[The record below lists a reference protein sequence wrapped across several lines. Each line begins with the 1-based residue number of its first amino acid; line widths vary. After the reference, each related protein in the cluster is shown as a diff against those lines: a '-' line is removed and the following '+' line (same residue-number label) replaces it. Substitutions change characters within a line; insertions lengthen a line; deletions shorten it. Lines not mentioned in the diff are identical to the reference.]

1 MCGIVALIGSRDAA
15 PQLLEGLRQ
24 LEYRGY
30 DSAGIATVEAP
41 AGGSGASGGGVLH
54 CLRAEGK
61 LMNLT
66 ARYEAAGAPGQC
78 GIGHT
83 RWATHGKPEERNAH
97 PHLDGSGA
105 VAVVQNGIIENYR
118 SLREELQAEGV
129 VFLSDTD
136 TEVIPHLLGRQLAQ
150 LQAAG
155 RKPSGGLLLE
165 ALQQVLPRLH
175 GAYALAVVWAQTP
188 GALVV
193 ARKAAPLLIGL
204 GEGEFLCASDT
215 PALAGFTRT
224 ILPLEDGEVALLTPL
239 GIELY
244 DAAGERVQR
253 TPSLLSGTEH
263 VADKRSFRHF
273 MLKEIHEQPET
284 AALWVARHLPDAAG
298 AEGSSGPL
306 VAMPLAEDVYGGVER
321 IQVLACGTSRHAA
334 QVGAYLLEQLAGI
347 PTSVFYASEFRY
359 APPPLSAN
367 TLTIGVTQS
376 GETAD
381 TLAALAMEQE
391 RRRLVADPA
400 YAPRLLGI
408 TNRPESSL
416 GRLVSDVVDIGAGI
430 EVGVA
435 ATKTF
440 LGQLLAFYGLAIAF
454 AERRVGQQAGGAP
467 ITRER
472 LQALVAGLKAVPE
485 QLRALVEEHDRRSE
499 ELAHRFESTQ
509 DVIFLG
515 RGINYPIALEG
526 ALKLKEIS
534 YIHAEGY
541 PAGEMKHGPIA
552 LLDAKVPVV
561 SIAVPGAVFDKVLSN
576 AQEAKARDAQL
587 IGVAPEG
594 PDTELFD
601 VLLPVPEVDE
611 LLSPLLTVVPM
622 QLLSYHIAAHR
633 GLDVD
638 QPRNLA
644 KSVTVE

>member
-1 MCGIVALIGSRDAA
+1 MCGIVALIGSREAA

-30 DSAGIATVEAP
+30 DSAGIATVDGE
-41 AGGSGASGGGVLH
+41 GLH
-54 CLRAEGK
+54 CLKAEGK
-61 LMNLT
+61 LVNLT
-66 ARYEAAGAPGQC
+66 ARFEAEGAPGQC

-97 PHLDGSGA
+97 PHLDGSSQL
-105 VAVVQNGIIENYR
+105 AVVQNGIIENHR
-118 SLREELQAEGV
+118 LLREQLQGEGV
-129 VFLSDTD
+129 RFRSDTD
-136 TEVIPHLLGRQLAQ
+136 TEVIPHLVARRLAQ
-150 LQAAG
+150 LEG
-155 RKPSGGLLLE
+155 EGLEPSAPLLLRAVQE
-165 ALQQVLPRLH
+165 VLPALN
-175 GAYALAVVWAQTP
+175 GAYALAVVWAKVP

-193 ARKAAPLLIGL
+193 ARRQAPLLIGL

-224 ILPLEDGEVALLTPL
+224 ILPLEDGETALLTPL

-244 DAAGERVQR
+244 DSRGIRVQR
-253 TPSLLSGTEH
+253 SPSLLTGTEH

-284 AALWVARHLPDAAG
+284 AALWVARHLPEG
-298 AEGSSGPL
+298 AL
-306 VAMPLAEDVYGGVER
+306 VALPLDEAVYGGVEQ
-321 IQVLACGTSRHAA
+321 IQILACGTSRHAA

-347 PTSVFYASEFRY
+347 PTHVFYASEFRY
-359 APPPLSAN
+359 APPPLGPH

-381 TLAALAMEQE
+381 TLAALVMEQE
-391 RRRLVADPA
+391 RRQGLVDPA
-400 YAPRLLGI
+400 YQPRLLGI

-416 GRLVSDVVDIGAGI
+416 GRLVPHLLDIGAGI

-440 LGQLLAFYGLAIAF
+440 LGQLLAFYGLGLAF
-454 AERRVGQQAGGAP
+454 AERRQGRPGVLG
-467 ITRER
+467 RER
-472 LQALVAGLKAVPE
+472 LAALASELRSLPE
-485 QLRALVEEHDRRSE
+485 VMRQVVDDHDQRCA
-499 ELAHRFESTQ
+499 ELAHLFADTQ

-515 RGINYPIALEG
+515 RGINYPIAMEG

-552 LLDAKVPVV
+552 LLDSRVPVV
-561 SIAVPGAVFDKVLSN
+561 SIAVPGTVFEKVLSN

-587 IGVAPEG
+587 IGVAPACG
-594 PDTELFD
+594 DTELFD
-601 VLLPVPEVDE
+601 LLLPLPELEE
-611 LLSPLLTVVPM
+611 LLSPLLTVIPM

>member
-1 MCGIVALIGSRDAA
+1 MCGIVAVIGTREAA
-15 PQLLEGLRQ
+15 PLLLEGLRQ

-30 DSAGIATVEAP
+30 DSAGIATLDVKRG
-41 AGGSGASGGGVLH
+41 AGGEGRLT

-61 LMNLT
+61 LVNLT
-66 ARYEAAGAPGQC
+66 QRFEAQGAAGLC

-97 PHLDGSGA
+97 PHLDGSGR
-105 VAVVQNGIIENYR
+105 VAVVQNGIIENHR
-118 SLREELQAEGV
+118 ILREELQAEGV
-129 VFLSDTD
+129 VFRSDTD
-136 TEVIPHLLGRQLAQ
+136 TEVIPHLLSRELAR
-150 LQAAG
+150 LTDAG
-155 RKPSGGLLLE
+155 RAANGALLLE
-165 ALQQVLPRLH
+165 ALQAVLPRLH
-175 GAYALAVVWAQTP
+175 GAYALAVLWAEAP

-244 DAAGERVQR
+244 DAERCRVQR
-253 TPSLLSGTEH
+253 APTLLSGTEH

-284 AALWVARHLPDAAG
+284 AALWVARHLPESTAAG
-298 AEGSSGPL
+298 GPL
-306 VAMPLAEDVYGGVER
+306 VALPLDESVYEGVER
-321 IQVLACGTSRHAA
+321 IQILACGTSRHAA

-347 PTSVFYASEFRY
+347 PTRVFYASEFRY
-359 APPPLSAN
+359 SPPPLAPN

-391 RRRLVADPA
+391 RCLALADPA
-400 YAPRLLGI
+400 FAPRLLGV

-416 GRLVSDVVDIGAGI
+416 GRLVDHILDIGAGI

-440 LGQLLAFYGLAIAF
+440 LGQLLAFYGLALAF
-454 AERRVGQQAGGAP
+454 AERRGGGAAGHGP
-467 ITRER
+467 EQLRQ
-472 LQALVAGLKAVPE
+472 LVNALRQLPE
-485 QLRALVEEHDRRSE
+485 QLRALVDDHDRRCE
-499 ELAHRFESTQ
+499 QLAHLFADTQ

-515 RGINYPIALEG
+515 RGINFPIALEG

-552 LLDAKVPVV
+552 LLDARVPVV
-561 SIAVPGAVFDKVLSN
+561 SIAVPGSVFDKVLSN

-587 IGVAPEG
+587 IGVAPDC
-594 PDTELFD
+594 PDAELFD
-601 VLLPVPEVDE
+601 TLLPVPMVDE
-611 LLSPLLTVVPM
+611 LLSPLLTVIPM

>member
-1 MCGIVALIGSRDAA
+1 MCGIVALVGSQQAA
-15 PQLLEGLRQ
+15 LQLLDGLGQ

-30 DSAGIATVEAP
+30 DSAGIATVDAP
-41 AGGSGASGGGVLH
+41 GQLS
-54 CLRAEGK
+54 CLKAKGK
-61 LMNLT
+61 LVNLK
-66 ARYEAAGAPGQC
+66 ARVDAEGAPGRC

-97 PHLDGSGA
+97 PHLSQDGS
-105 VAVVQNGIIENYR
+105 VAVVQNGIIENHR
-118 SLREELQAEGV
+118 NLREALESRGV
-129 VFLSDTD
+129 VFQSETD
-136 TEVIPHLLGRQLAQ
+136 TEVIPHLVAEELQRCLAAGEPATAALL
-150 LQAAG
+150 LQAVQAV
-155 RKPSGGLLLE
+155 LFLLE
-165 ALQQVLPRLH
+165 
-175 GAYALAVVWAQTP
+175 GAYALAVIWDQLP

-224 ILPLEDGEVALLTPL
+224 ILPMEDGEVALLSPL
-239 GIELY
+239 GVELY
-244 DAAGERVQR
+244 DASGERQHR
-253 TPSLLSGTEH
+253 LPTQLSATEQ
-263 VADKRSFRHF
+263 VADKRHFRHF

-284 AALWVARHLPDAAG
+284 AALWVARHLPAG
-298 AEGSSGPL
+298 LPADRP
-306 VAMPLAEDVYGGVER
+306 VALPFDDSFYAGIER
-321 IQVLACGTSRHAA
+321 IEILACGTSRHAA
-334 QVGAYLLEQLAGI
+334 LVGAHLLEQFAGI
-347 PTSVFYASEFRY
+347 PTAVHYASEFRY
-359 APPPLSAN
+359 APPPLAPN

-381 TLAALAMEQE
+381 TLAALAMEAD
-391 RRRLVADPA
+391 RRQSHPDPSF
-400 YAPRLLGI
+400 APRQLGV

-416 GRLVSDVVDIGAGI
+416 SRQVPHILDIGAGI

-440 LGQLLAFYGLAIAF
+440 LGQLLAFYGLTLAF
-454 AERRVGQQAGGAP
+454 AAQRGQRSLEEIQYLAGALRDVP
-467 ITRER
+467 QQLQDLVHLHDQR
-472 LQALVAGLKAVPE
+472 LEG
-485 QLRALVEEHDRRSE
+485 
-499 ELAHRFESTQ
+499 LAHRFADTQ

-552 LLDAKVPVV
+552 LLDANVPVV
-561 SIAVPGAVFDKVLSN
+561 SIAVPGTVFEKVLSN

-587 IGVAPEG
+587 IGVAPQG
-594 PDTELFD
+594 PDTDLFD
-601 VLLPVPEVDE
+601 ELLPVPEVSE
-611 LLSPLLTVVPM
+611 WVSPLLTVVPM

>member
-1 MCGIVALIGSRDAA
+1 MCGIVALVGSREAA

-30 DSAGIATVEAP
+30 DSAGIATVDE
-41 AGGSGASGGGVLH
+41 GGRLT
-54 CLRAEGK
+54 CLRAKGK
-61 LMNLT
+61 LRNLSICVDQ
-66 ARYEAAGAPGQC
+66 EGAPGQC

-97 PHLDGSGA
+97 PHRSGDGS
-105 VAVVQNGIIENYR
+105 VAVVQNGIIENHR
-118 SLREELQAEGV
+118 TLREQLEAAGV
-129 VFLSDTD
+129 VFQSETD
-136 TEVIPHLLGRQLAQ
+136 TEVIPHLLAAELQSLEAAGARADGALLLAA
-150 LQAAG
+150 LQA
-155 RKPSGGLLLE
+155 
-165 ALQQVLPRLH
+165 VLPRLQ
-175 GAYALAVVWAQTP
+175 GAYALAVIWDKAP

-193 ARKAAPLLIGL
+193 ARRAAPLLIGL

-224 ILPLEDGEVALLTPL
+224 ILPMEDGEVALLSPL
-239 GIELY
+239 GVELY
-244 DAAGERVQR
+244 DAAGARQQR
-253 TPSLLSGTEH
+253 MPTQLSGTDH
-263 VADKRSFRHF
+263 VADKREFRHF

-284 AALWVARHLPDAAG
+284 AQLWVARHLPQGLPAEQPVALPLDEAFYAG
-298 AEGSSGPL
+298 I
-306 VAMPLAEDVYGGVER
+306 ER
-321 IQVLACGTSRHAA
+321 IQILACGTSRHAA
-334 QVGAYLLEQLAGI
+334 MVGAYLLEQFAGL

-359 APPPLSAN
+359 APPPLAPN

-381 TLAALAMEQE
+381 TLAALAMEAE
-391 RRRLVADPA
+391 RRRSHGDPA
-400 YAPRLLGI
+400 YAPRQLGI
-408 TNRPESSL
+408 TNRAESSL
-416 GRLVSDVVDIGAGI
+416 SRQVSHILDIGAGI

-440 LGQLLAFYGLAIAF
+440 LGQLLAFYGLAMAF
-454 AERRVGQQAGGAP
+454 AVRRKSRSAAE
-467 ITRER
+467 I
-472 LQALVAGLKAVPE
+472 QALVDELRTLPE
-485 QLRALVEEHDRRSE
+485 QLRELVQLHDQRSE
-499 ELAHRFESTQ
+499 ALAHRFADTQ

-552 LLDAKVPVV
+552 LLDARVPVV
-561 SIAVPGAVFDKVLSN
+561 SIAVPGVVFEKVLSN

-587 IGVAPEG
+587 IGVAPQG
-594 PDTELFD
+594 PDTALFD
-601 VLLPVPEVDE
+601 ELLPVPEMSE
-611 LLSPLLTVVPM
+611 WISPLLTVVPM

>member
-1 MCGIVALIGSRDAA
+1 MCGIVALIGSREAA

-30 DSAGIATVEAP
+30 DSAGIATVDG
-41 AGGSGASGGGVLH
+41 AGLH
-54 CLRAEGK
+54 CLKAEGK
-61 LMNLT
+61 LINLT

-97 PHLDGSGA
+97 PHLDGSGRL
-105 VAVVQNGIIENYR
+105 AVVQNGIIENHR
-118 SLREELQAEGV
+118 TLREELQAEGV
-129 VFLSDTD
+129 VFRSDTD
-136 TEVIPHLLGRQLAQ
+136 TEVIPHLVARELER
-150 LQAAG
+150 LQAAAEPAAAG
-155 RKPSGGLLLE
+155 QPSGSLLL
-165 ALQQVLPRLH
+165 AAVQAVLPRLH
-175 GAYALAVVWAQTP
+175 GAYALAVVWAEAP

-224 ILPLEDGEVALLTPL
+224 ILPMEDGEVALLTPL

-244 DAAGERVQR
+244 NQAGARVQR
-253 TPSLLSGTEH
+253 SPSLLSGTEH

-284 AALWVARHLPDAAG
+284 AALWVARHLPEA
-298 AEGSSGPL
+298 GPL
-306 VAMPLAEDVYGGVER
+306 VALPLNDDFFAGVER

-334 QVGAYLLEQLAGI
+334 QVGAHLLEQLAGI

-359 APPPLSAN
+359 APPPLSPH

-391 RRRLVADPA
+391 RRQLVADPA

-416 GRLVSDVVDIGAGI
+416 ARMVDHILDIGAGI

-440 LGQLLAFYGLAIAF
+440 LGQLLAFYGLALAF
-454 AERRVGQQAGGAP
+454 AERRVGRQPG

-472 LQALVAGLKAVPE
+472 LLALAADLRAVPA
-485 QLRALVEEHDRRSE
+485 QLRQLIADHDQRAE
-499 ELAHRFESTQ
+499 ALAHRFESTQ

-515 RGINYPIALEG
+515 RGINFPIALEG

-552 LLDAKVPVV
+552 LLDARVPVV
-561 SIAVPGAVFDKVLSN
+561 SIAMPGSVFEKVLSN

-587 IGVAPEG
+587 IGVG
-594 PDTELFD
+594 PSCADTELFD
-601 VLLPVPEVDE
+601 VLLPMPEVDE
-611 LLSPLLTVVPM
+611 LVSPLLTVVPM

>member
-1 MCGIVALIGSRDAA
+1 V
-15 PQLLEGLRQ
+15 P
-24 LEYRGY
+24 
-30 DSAGIATVEAP
+30 
-41 AGGSGASGGGVLH
+41 SGA
-54 CLRAEGK
+54 
-61 LMNLT
+61 
-66 ARYEAAGAPGQC
+66 
-78 GIGHT
+78 
-83 RWATHGKPEERNAH
+83 
-97 PHLDGSGA
+97 
-105 VAVVQNGIIENYR
+105 
-118 SLREELQAEGV
+118 
-129 VFLSDTD
+129 
-136 TEVIPHLLGRQLAQ
+136 
-150 LQAAG
+150 
-155 RKPSGGLLLE
+155 LLLE
-165 ALQQVLPRLH
+165 ALQAVLPRLH
-175 GAYALAVVWAQTP
+175 GAYALAVVWAELP

-244 DAAGERVQR
+244 DAAGDRVQR
-253 TPSLLSGTEH
+253 TPTLLSGTEH

-284 AALWVARHLPDAAG
+284 AALWVARHLPESE
-298 AEGSSGPL
+298 EGSAPHAGSL
-306 VAMPLAEDVYGGVER
+306 VALPLDESVYEGVER
-321 IQVLACGTSRHAA
+321 IQILACGTSRHAA

-359 APPPLSAN
+359 APPPLSPN

-391 RRRLVADPA
+391 RRRAMADPA

-416 GRLVSDVVDIGAGI
+416 GRLVDQILDIGAGI

-440 LGQLLAFYGLAIAF
+440 LGQLLGFYGLALAF
-454 AERRVGQQAGGAP
+454 AERHGGGATGHGP
-467 ITRER
+467 EQLRQ
-472 LQALVAGLKAVPE
+472 LAAGLRALPE
-485 QLRALVEEHDRRSE
+485 QLRALVDDHDRRCE
-499 ELAHRFESTQ
+499 QLAHLFADTQ

-552 LLDAKVPVV
+552 LLDARVPVV
-561 SIAVPGAVFDKVLSN
+561 SIAVPGTVFDKVISN

-587 IGVAPEG
+587 IGVAPEC
-594 PDTELFD
+594 PDAELFD
-601 VLLPVPEVDE
+601 TLLPVPVVDE
-611 LLSPLLTVVPM
+611 LLSPLLTVIPM

>member
-1 MCGIVALIGSRDAA
+1 MCGIVALIGSQPAA

-30 DSAGIATVEAP
+30 DSAGLATVTAE
-41 AGGSGASGGGVLH
+41 GQLT
-54 CLRAEGK
+54 CLRAKGK
-61 LMNLT
+61 LVNLSQ
-66 ARYEAAGAPGQC
+66 RVEDLGAPGQC

-83 RWATHGKPEERNAH
+83 RWATHGKPEEHNAH
-97 PHLDGSGA
+97 PHCSADGA
-105 VAVVQNGIIENYR
+105 VAVVQNGIIENHR
-118 SLREELQAEGV
+118 QLRDGLEASGV
-129 VFLSDTD
+129 VFQSETD
-136 TEVIPHLLGRQLAQ
+136 TEVIPHLVSSELNRRLQNGEQASGSTLLQAVQAVLPQ
-150 LQAAG
+150 LQ
-155 RKPSGGLLLE
+155 
-165 ALQQVLPRLH
+165 
-175 GAYALAVVWAQTP
+175 GAYALAVIWEQAP

-193 ARKAAPLLIGL
+193 ARRAAPLLIGL

-224 ILPLEDGEVALLTPL
+224 ILPMEDDEVALLSPL
-239 GIELY
+239 GVELY
-244 DAAGERVQR
+244 DTAGVRQQR
-253 TPSLLSGTEH
+253 MPTLLTGTDH
-263 VADKRSFRHF
+263 VADKREFRHF

-284 AALWVARHLPDAAG
+284 AALWVSRHLPEGLPASMPVALPFDEAFYAG
-298 AEGSSGPL
+298 I
-306 VAMPLAEDVYGGVER
+306 ER
-321 IQVLACGTSRHAA
+321 IEILACGTSRHAA
-334 QVGAYLLEQLAGI
+334 LVGAHLLEQFADL
-347 PTSVFYASEFRY
+347 PTAVHYASEFRY
-359 APPPLSAN
+359 APPPLAPN

-381 TLAALAMEQE
+381 TLAALAMEAK
-391 RRRLVADPA
+391 RRSSHADPA
-400 YAPRLLGI
+400 YAPRQLGV

-416 GRLVSDVVDIGAGI
+416 SRQVPHILNIGAGI

-440 LGQLLAFYGLAIAF
+440 IGQLLAFYGLAISF
-454 AERRVGQQAGGAP
+454 AARRGSRSEAE
-467 ITRER
+467 I
-472 LQALVAGLKAVPE
+472 QALVDELRRLPQ
-485 QLRALVEEHDRRSE
+485 QLQELVSLHDQRSE
-499 ELAHRFESTQ
+499 ELAHRFAETQ

-552 LLDAKVPVV
+552 LLDAHVPVV
-561 SIAVPGAVFDKVLSN
+561 SIAVPGPVFEKVLSN
-576 AQEAKARDAQL
+576 AQEAKARDARL
-587 IGVAPEG
+587 IGVAPQG
-594 PDTELFD
+594 PDTTLFD
-601 VLLPVPEVDE
+601 DLLPVPEVSE
-611 LLSPLLTVVPM
+611 WISPLLTVVPM

>member
-1 MCGIVALIGSRDAA
+1 MCGIVALIGSREAA

-30 DSAGIATVEAP
+30 DSAGIATI
-41 AGGSGASGGGVLH
+41 ASQGRLH

-61 LMNLT
+61 LVNLT
-66 ARYEAAGAPGQC
+66 QRYEAQGAPGQC

-97 PHLDGSGA
+97 PHLDGSGQL
-105 VAVVQNGIIENYR
+105 AVVQNGIIENHR
-118 SLREELQAEGV
+118 SLREELQAVGV
-129 VFLSDTD
+129 EFRSDTD
-136 TEVIPHLLGRQLAQ
+136 TEVIPHLVSRRLAE
-150 LQAAG
+150 LQAGGALA
-155 RKPSGGLLLE
+155 SGSVLLQ
-165 ALQQVLPRLH
+165 AVQDVLPRLH
-175 GAYALAVVWAQTP
+175 GAYALAVVWAQVP

-224 ILPLEDGEVALLTPL
+224 ILPMEDGEVALLTPL

-244 DAAGERVQR
+244 DEAGTRVQR
-253 TPSLLSGTEH
+253 TPTLLSGTEH

-284 AALWVARHLPDAAG
+284 AALWVARHLPEAG
-298 AEGSSGPL
+298 AGQPL
-306 VAMPLAEDVYGGVER
+306 VALPLDEDFLGEIGRV
-321 IQVLACGTSRHAA
+321 QLLACGTSRHAA
-334 QVGAYLLEQLAGI
+334 QVGAHLLEQLAGI
-347 PTSVFYASEFRY
+347 PTDVFYASEFRY
-359 APPPLSAN
+359 APPPLSPR
-367 TLTIGVTQS
+367 TLTVGVTQS

-381 TLAALAMEQE
+381 TLAALAMEQQ
-391 RRRLVADPA
+391 RRRAVADPA
-400 YAPRLLGI
+400 FAPRLLGI

-416 GRLVSDVVDIGAGI
+416 GRLVDQVLDIGAGI

-440 LGQLLAFYGLAIAF
+440 LGQLLAFYGLALAL
-454 AERRVGQQAGGAP
+454 AERRGGSINGRSPEQLRTLASQL
-467 ITRER
+467 RQ
-472 LQALVAGLKAVPE
+472 LPE
-485 QLRALVEEHDRRSE
+485 QLRALVDDHDRRCE
-499 ELAHRFESTQ
+499 ALAHRFADTQ

-552 LLDAKVPVV
+552 LLDAQVPVV
-561 SIAVPGAVFDKVLSN
+561 SIAVPGTVFDKVLSN

-611 LLSPLLTVVPM
+611 LLSPLLTVIPM

>member
-1 MCGIVALIGSRDAA
+1 MCGIVALVGSRPAA

-30 DSAGIATVEAP
+30 DSAGLAVVDADQQLT
-41 AGGSGASGGGVLH
+41 
-54 CLRAEGK
+54 CLRAKGK
-61 LMNLT
+61 LVHLS
-66 ARYEAAGAPGQC
+66 ALLERDGAPGQC

-83 RWATHGKPEERNAH
+83 RWATHGKPEVRNAH
-97 PHLDGSGA
+97 PHRSGDGE
-105 VAVVQNGIIENYR
+105 VAVVQNGIIENHR
-118 SLREELQAEGV
+118 QLRESLEAEGV
-129 VFLSDTD
+129 CFTSETD
-136 TEVIPHLLGRQLAQ
+136 TEVIPHLIAAE
-150 LQAAG
+150 LQRRLSAGAEPTAAC
-155 RKPSGGLLLE
+155 LLE
-165 ALQQVLPRLH
+165 AVQTILPQLH
-175 GAYALAVVWAQTP
+175 GAYALAVIWQQVP
-188 GALVV
+188 GSLVV

-224 ILPLEDGEVALLTPL
+224 ILPLEDGEVALLSPL
-239 GIELY
+239 GVELY
-244 DAAGERVQR
+244 DAAGARQQR
-253 TPSLLSGTEH
+253 MPTVLSGTDH
-263 VADKRSFRHF
+263 VADKRHFRHF

-284 AALWVARHLPDAAG
+284 AELWVSRHLPKGLAPEMGVALPFDASFYAD
-298 AEGSSGPL
+298 L
-306 VAMPLAEDVYGGVER
+306 DQ
-321 IQVLACGTSRHAA
+321 IQILACGTSRHAA
-334 QVGAYLLEQLAGI
+334 LVGAYLLEQFAGV
-347 PTSVFYASEFRY
+347 PTSVHYASEFRY
-359 APPPLSAN
+359 APPPLAAN
-367 TLTIGVTQS
+367 TLTVGVTQS

-381 TLAALAMEQE
+381 TLAALAMEAQ
-391 RRRLVADPA
+391 RRTDHGDPRF
-400 YAPRLLGI
+400 APRQLGI

-416 GRLVSDVVDIGAGI
+416 SRQVPHILDIGAGI

-440 LGQLLAFYGLAIAF
+440 LGQLLAFYGLAMAF
-454 AERRVGQQAGGAP
+454 AARRGSRQPEEILALADELRGLPQQLRDLIALHDERS
-467 ITRER
+467 
-472 LQALVAGLKAVPE
+472 E
-485 QLRALVEEHDRRSE
+485 QL
-499 ELAHRFESTQ
+499 AHHFAETQ

-552 LLDAKVPVV
+552 LLDSRVPVV
-561 SIAVPGAVFDKVLSN
+561 SIAMPGGVFDKVLSN

-594 PDTELFD
+594 PDTAVFD
-601 VLLPVPEVDE
+601 QLLPVPAVSEWV
-611 LLSPLLTVVPM
+611 SPLLTVVPM

>member
-1 MCGIVALIGSRDAA
+1 MCGIVAVIGSRDAI
-15 PQLLEGLRQ
+15 PLLLEGLRQ

-30 DSAGIATVEAP
+30 DSAGVATVEN
-41 AGGSGASGGGVLH
+41 GSLH
-54 CLRAEGK
+54 CVRAKGK
-61 LMNLT
+61 LVNLT
-66 ARYEAAGAPGQC
+66 ARLEKEGAPGLC

-83 RWATHGKPEERNAH
+83 RWATHGKPEEHNAH
-97 PHLDGSGA
+97 PHRNGSGA
-105 VAVVQNGIIENYR
+105 VAVVQNGIIENHR
-118 SLREELQAEGV
+118 SLRDQLTASGV
-129 VFLSDTD
+129 MFVSETD
-136 TEVIPHLLGRQLAQ
+136 TEVIPHLVGAELDRRVS
-150 LQAAG
+150 AG
-155 RKPSGGLLLE
+155 EKPSGALLLQ
-165 ALQQVLPRLH
+165 AVQAVLPVLK
-175 GAYALAVVWAQTP
+175 GAYALAVVWADVP

-193 ARKAAPLLIGL
+193 ARRAAPLLIGL
-204 GEGEFLCASDT
+204 GEGEFICASDT

-224 ILPLEDGEVALLTPL
+224 ILPMEDGEVALLSPL

-244 DAAGERVQR
+244 NEHGERQQR
-253 TPSLLSGTEH
+253 TPSLLSNQEG
-263 VADKRSFRHF
+263 VADKRHFRHF

-284 AALWVARHLPDAAG
+284 AALWVDRHLPAGLTAANPVALPF
-298 AEGSSGPL
+298 AEAFYDN
-306 VAMPLAEDVYGGVER
+306 VDR
-321 IQVLACGTSRHAA
+321 IQILACGTSRHAA
-334 QVGAYLLEQLAGI
+334 QVGAYLLEQFAGI

-359 APPPLSAN
+359 APPPLAPN

-381 TLAALAMEQE
+381 TLAALAMERA
-391 RRRLVADPA
+391 RRESQLDPA
-400 YAPRLLGI
+400 FASRQLGI
-408 TNRPESSL
+408 TNRAESSL
-416 GRLVSDVVDIGAGI
+416 ARQVDDILDIGAGI

-440 LGQLLAFYGLAIAF
+440 LGQLLAFYGLALAF
-454 AERRVGQQAGGAP
+454 AARRGARP
-467 ITRER
+467 DQEIDG
-472 LQALVAGLKAVPE
+472 LVQELRQLPD
-485 QLRALVEEHDRRSE
+485 QLRALVDDHDQRSA
-499 ELAHRFESTQ
+499 ELAHRFAETQ

-552 LLDAKVPVV
+552 LLDSYVPVV
-561 SIAVPGAVFDKVLSN
+561 SIAMPGAVFEKVLSN
-576 AQEAKARDAQL
+576 AQEAKARDARL

-594 PDTELFD
+594 PDTDLFD
-601 VLLPVPEVDE
+601 DLLPIPEVSE
-611 LLSPLLTVVPM
+611 WISPLFTVVPM

>member
-1 MCGIVALIGSRDAA
+1 MCGIVAVIGSREAA
-15 PQLLEGLRQ
+15 PLLLEGLRQ

-30 DSAGIATVEAP
+30 DSAGIATVNGERQL
-41 AGGSGASGGGVLH
+41 S

-61 LMNLT
+61 LVNLT
-66 ARYEAAGAPGQC
+66 QRYEAQGGAGQC

-97 PHLDGSGA
+97 PHLDGPGR

-118 SLREELQAEGV
+118 TLREELQAEGV
-129 VFLSDTD
+129 VFRSDTD
-136 TEVIPHLLGRQLAQ
+136 TEVIPHLLSRELAR

-155 RKPSGGLLLE
+155 ASPSGDLLLQ
-165 ALQQVLPRLH
+165 ALQLVLPRLH
-175 GAYALAVVWAQTP
+175 GAYALAVVWAELP

-193 ARKAAPLLIGL
+193 ARKATPLLIGL

-244 DAAGERVQR
+244 NEAGERVQR

-284 AALWVARHLPDAAG
+284 AALWVARHLP
-298 AEGSSGPL
+298 ESGPL
-306 VAMPLAEDVYGGVER
+306 VALPLAESVFEGVER
-321 IQVLACGTSRHAA
+321 IQILACGTSRHAA

-391 RRRLVADPA
+391 RRRAVADPA

-416 GRLVSDVVDIGAGI
+416 GRLVDQILDIGAGI

-440 LGQLLAFYGLAIAF
+440 LGQLLAFYGLALAF
-454 AERRVGQQAGGAP
+454 AERHGGGA
-467 ITRER
+467 T
-472 LQALVAGLKAVPE
+472 GHGPE
-485 QLRALVEEHDRRSE
+485 QLRQLAAGLRALPAQLRELVDDHDRRCE
-499 ELAHRFESTQ
+499 QLAHLFADTQ

-552 LLDAKVPVV
+552 LLDARVPVV
-561 SIAVPGAVFDKVLSN
+561 SIAVPGTVFEKVLSN

-587 IGVAPEG
+587 IGVAP
-594 PDTELFD
+594 DCADAELFD
-601 VLLPVPEVDE
+601 TLLPVPTVDE
-611 LLSPLLTVVPM
+611 LLSPLLTVIPM

>member
-1 MCGIVALIGSRDAA
+1 MCGIVALIGSREAA

-30 DSAGIATVEAP
+30 DSAGIATVDG
-41 AGGSGASGGGVLH
+41 AGLH
-54 CLRAEGK
+54 CLKAEGK
-61 LMNLT
+61 LVNLT
-66 ARYEAAGAPGQC
+66 TRFEVQGAPGQC

-97 PHLDGSGA
+97 PHLDGSGRL
-105 VAVVQNGIIENYR
+105 AVVQNGIIENYR
-118 SLREELQAEGV
+118 GLREELQSQGV
-129 VFLSDTD
+129 LFRSETD
-136 TEVIPHLLGRQLAQ
+136 TEVIPHLLARELERRR
-150 LQAAG
+150 AAG
-155 RKPSGGLLLE
+155 EQASAALLLA
-165 ALQQVLPRLH
+165 ALQSVLPLLQ
-175 GAYALAVVWAQTP
+175 GAYALAVVWAEAP

-224 ILPLEDGEVALLTPL
+224 ILPMEDGEVALLTPL

-244 DAAGERVQR
+244 DAVGQRVQR
-253 TPSLLSGTEH
+253 SPSLLSGTEH

-284 AALWVARHLPDAAG
+284 AALWVARHLPEVVAG
-298 AEGSSGPL
+298 EATPL
-306 VAMPLAEDVYGGVER
+306 VALPLAAEVFEGVER
-321 IQVLACGTSRHAA
+321 IQILACGTSRHAA

-359 APPPLSAN
+359 APPPLSPH

-400 YAPRLLGI
+400 YRPRLLGI
-408 TNRPESSL
+408 TNRAESSL
-416 GRLVSDVVDIGAGI
+416 ARMVDHILDIGAGI

-440 LGQLLAFYGLAIAF
+440 LGQLLAFYGLSLAF
-454 AERRVGQQAGGAP
+454 AERRVGQRQGGVSSGRS
-467 ITRER
+467 REE
-472 LQALVAGLKAVPE
+472 LKALVA
-485 QLRALVEEHDRRSE
+485 QLRQLPQQLEALVADHDQRCAS
-499 ELAHRFESTQ
+499 LAHRFEGTQ

-561 SIAVPGAVFDKVLSN
+561 SIAMPGAVFDKVLSN

-587 IGVAPEG
+587 IGVAPEC
-594 PDTELFD
+594 PDAELFD
-601 VLLPVPEVDE
+601 VLLPVPAVDE
-611 LLSPLLTVVPM
+611 LLSQLLTVIPM

>member
-1 MCGIVALIGSRDAA
+1 MCGIVALIGSRDAG

-30 DSAGIATVEAP
+30 DSAGIATVDGE
-41 AGGSGASGGGVLH
+41 GLH
-54 CLRAEGK
+54 CLKAEGK
-61 LMNLT
+61 LINLIT
-66 ARYEAAGAPGQC
+66 RFEEEGAPGQC

-97 PHLDGSGA
+97 PHLDGRGQL
-105 VAVVQNGIIENYR
+105 AVVQNGIIENHR
-118 SLREELQAEGV
+118 LLRDELQAQGV
-129 VFLSDTD
+129 RFLSDTD
-136 TEVIPHLLGRQLAQ
+136 TEVIPHLVARHLDRMEAEGL
-150 LQAAG
+150 
-155 RKPSGGLLLE
+155 KPSASLLLRAVRE
-165 ALQQVLPRLH
+165 VLPQLH
-175 GAYALAVVWAQTP
+175 GAYALAVVWARVP

-193 ARKAAPLLIGL
+193 ARRQAPLLIGL

-244 DAAGERVQR
+244 DASGERVQR
-253 TPSLLSGTEH
+253 TPSLLTGTEH
-263 VADKRSFRHF
+263 TADKRSFRHF

-284 AALWVARHLPDAAG
+284 AALWVARHLPQG
-298 AEGSSGPL
+298 AL
-306 VAMPLAEDVYGGVER
+306 VALPLDESVYAGVEH
-321 IQVLACGTSRHAA
+321 IQILACGTSRHAA
-334 QVGAYLLEQLAGI
+334 QVGGYLLEQLAGV

-359 APPPLSAN
+359 SPPPLQPH

-381 TLAALAMEQE
+381 TLAALVMEQE
-391 RRRLVADPA
+391 RRQGLADPA
-400 YAPRLLGI
+400 YHPRLLGI

-416 GRLVSDVVDIGAGI
+416 GRLVPHLLDIGAGI

-440 LGQLLAFYGLAIAF
+440 LGQLLAFYGLALAF
-454 AERRVGQQAGGAP
+454 AERRQGEPGVPGAP
-467 ITRER
+467 RLEAIASELRGLPSMLRE
-472 LQALVAGLKAVPE
+472 LVDN
-485 QLRALVEEHDRRSE
+485 HDRRCAD
-499 ELAHRFESTQ
+499 LAHLFAETR

-515 RGINYPIALEG
+515 RGINYPIAMEG

-552 LLDAKVPVV
+552 LLDARVPVV
-561 SIAVPGAVFDKVLSN
+561 SIAVPGTVFEKVLSN

-587 IGVAPEG
+587 IGVAPASA
-594 PDTELFD
+594 DTELFD
-601 VLLPVPEVDE
+601 LLLPLPPVEE
-611 LLSPLLTVVPM
+611 LLSPLLTIIPM

>member
-1 MCGIVALIGSRDAA
+1 MCGIVALIGSREAA

-30 DSAGIATVEAP
+30 DSAGIATVDG
-41 AGGSGASGGGVLH
+41 AGLH
-54 CLRAEGK
+54 CLKAEGK
-61 LMNLT
+61 LVNLT
-66 ARYEAAGAPGQC
+66 ARYEERGAPGQC

-97 PHLDGSGA
+97 PHLDGSGQL
-105 VAVVQNGIIENYR
+105 AVVQNGIIENHR
-118 SLREELQAEGV
+118 SLREQLQAEGV
-129 VFLSDTD
+129 EFRSDTD
-136 TEVIPHLLGRQLAQ
+136 TEVIPHLLSRQLRQ
-150 LQAAG
+150 RQAEGASAS
-155 RKPSGGLLLE
+155 PALLLE
-165 ALQQVLPRLH
+165 ALQQVLPLLH
-175 GAYALAVVWAQTP
+175 GAYALAVVWAAVP
-188 GALVV
+188 GAVVV
-193 ARKAAPLLIGL
+193 ARRQAPLLIGL

-244 DAAGERVQR
+244 DRAGARVQR
-253 TPSLLSGTEH
+253 NPTLLVGTEH

-273 MLKEIHEQPET
+273 MHKEIHEQPET
-284 AALWVARHLPDAAG
+284 MALWVARHLPEG
-298 AEGSSGPL
+298 AL
-306 VAMPLAEDVYGGVER
+306 VALPLDESVYAGVER
-321 IQVLACGTSRHAA
+321 IQILACGTSRHAA
-334 QVGAYLLEQLAGI
+334 QVGAHLLEQLAGL

-359 APPPLSAN
+359 APPPLEPH

-381 TLAALAMEQE
+381 TLAALAMEQD
-391 RRRLVADPA
+391 RRFLVADPA

-416 GRLVSDVVDIGAGI
+416 GRLVPHLLDIGAGI

-440 LGQLLAFYGLAIAF
+440 LGQLLAFYGLALAF
-454 AERRVGQQAGGAP
+454 AERRGGTAHP
-467 ITRER
+467 LGGGRTPAQLRE
-472 LQALVAGLKAVPE
+472 LVE
-485 QLRALVEEHDRRSE
+485 QLRALPAVLQRLVDDHDRCCA
-499 ELAHRFESTQ
+499 ELAHLFADTQ

-515 RGINYPIALEG
+515 RGINYPIAMEG

-552 LLDAKVPVV
+552 LLDARVPVV
-561 SIAVPGAVFDKVLSN
+561 SIAVPGTVFEKVLSN

-587 IGVAPEG
+587 IGVAPAC

-601 VLLPVPEVDE
+601 VLLPLPEVDE
-611 LLSPLLTVVPM
+611 LLSPLLTVIPM

>member
-1 MCGIVALIGSRDAA
+1 MCGIVALIGSREAA

-30 DSAGIATVEAP
+30 DSAGIATVDAE
-41 AGGSGASGGGVLH
+41 GLH
-54 CLRAEGK
+54 CLKAEGK
-61 LMNLT
+61 LVNLT
-66 ARYEAAGAPGQC
+66 TRYEAQGAPGHC

-97 PHLDGSGA
+97 PHLDGSGRL
-105 VAVVQNGIIENYR
+105 AVVQNGIIENHR
-118 SLREELQAEGV
+118 SLREELQAGGV
-129 VFLSDTD
+129 SFRSDTD
-136 TEVIPHLLGRQLAQ
+136 TEVIPHLLARRLEQLGAEG
-150 LQAAG
+150 LRADGA
-155 RKPSGGLLLE
+155 LLLRAVQE
-165 ALQQVLPRLH
+165 VLPLLH
-175 GAYALAVVWAQTP
+175 GAYALAVVWAEVP

-193 ARKAAPLLIGL
+193 ARRQAPLLIGL

-244 DAAGERVQR
+244 GGDGLRVQR

-263 VADKRSFRHF
+263 VVDKRSFRHF

-284 AALWVARHLPDAAG
+284 AALWVARHLPELRSPDSPDLPS
-298 AEGSSGPL
+298 AEGLAL
-306 VAMPLAEDVYGGVER
+306 VALPLDEAVFEGVER
-321 IQVLACGTSRHAA
+321 IQILACGTSRHAA

-347 PTSVFYASEFRY
+347 PTNVFYASEFRY
-359 APPPLSAN
+359 APPPLVPHM
-367 TLTIGVTQS
+367 LTIGVTQS

-391 RRRLVADPA
+391 RRQLLADPA
-400 YAPRLLGI
+400 FASRSLGI

-416 GRLVSDVVDIGAGI
+416 GRLVPHILDIGAGI

-440 LGQLLAFYGLAIAF
+440 LGQLLAFYGLALAF
-454 AERRVGQQAGGAP
+454 AERRGHRPGGP
-467 ITRER
+467 DPVR
-472 LQALVAGLKAVPE
+472 
-485 QLRALVEEHDRRSE
+485 LRALVEQLRLVPALLQTLVEDHDRRCA
-499 ELAHRFESTQ
+499 ELAHLFADTQ

-515 RGINYPIALEG
+515 RGINYPIAMEG

-552 LLDAKVPVV
+552 LLDARVPVV
-561 SIAVPGAVFDKVLSN
+561 SIAMPGTVFEKVLSN

-587 IGVAPEG
+587 IGVAPKG

-601 VLLPVPEVDE
+601 VLLPVPAVDE
-611 LLSPLLTVVPM
+611 LLSPLLTVIPM